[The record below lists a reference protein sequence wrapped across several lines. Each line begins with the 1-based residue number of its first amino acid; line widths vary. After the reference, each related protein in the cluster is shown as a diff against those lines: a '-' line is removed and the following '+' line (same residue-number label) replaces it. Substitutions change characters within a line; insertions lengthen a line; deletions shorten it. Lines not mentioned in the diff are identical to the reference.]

1 MMEKLKKIKYGFI
14 SMRRTAGMIS
24 LCFIKNMVTGDEIWL
39 QIWIRCILVQIF
51 RTIITNKKLNFLRK
65 GAKNL

>member
-24 LCFIKNMVTGDEIWL
+24 LCFIKNKVTGDEIWL
-39 QIWIRCILVQIF
+39 QFFSGMISLLKLCYAALVGFPYDFI
-51 RTIITNKKLNFLRK
+51 
-65 GAKNL
+65 